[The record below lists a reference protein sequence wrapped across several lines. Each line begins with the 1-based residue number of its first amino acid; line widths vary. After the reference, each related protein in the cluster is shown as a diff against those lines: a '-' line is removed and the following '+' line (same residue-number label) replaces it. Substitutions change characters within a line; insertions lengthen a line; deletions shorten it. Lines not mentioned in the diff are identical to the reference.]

1 VAALVDVVNHA
12 KRHPAARVLAAR
24 ELLDRGWGKAV
35 QPLDVP
41 EGAMISMSMIQAA
54 AARVT
59 ATFESPLGPDP
70 ARDVTPRD
78 AIYEL
83 LSEPASLPPDTG
95 DAG

>member
-1 VAALVDVVNHA
+1 
-12 KRHPAARVLAAR
+12 
-24 ELLDRGWGKAV
+24 
-35 QPLDVP
+35 
-41 EGAMISMSMIQAA
+41 MISMSMIQAA